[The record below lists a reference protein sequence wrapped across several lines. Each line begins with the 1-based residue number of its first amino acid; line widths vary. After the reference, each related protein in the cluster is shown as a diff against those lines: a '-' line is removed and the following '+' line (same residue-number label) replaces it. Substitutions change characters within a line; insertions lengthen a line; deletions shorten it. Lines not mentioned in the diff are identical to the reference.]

1 MLEEVKVQ
9 DNVTASPLNAWSS
22 AGVFTEMEDTGDRA
36 AGEKMRKKSNDKEEN
51 VMTAWFSLDFCA
63 PTIHPM

>member
-1 MLEEVKVQ
+1 MQ

-22 AGVFTEMEDTGDRA
+22 AGVFTEMEDTGDKA
-36 AGEKMRKKSNDKEEN
+36 AGEKTRKNDKEEDL
-51 VMTAWFSLDFCA
+51 MTAWFSFDFCA